1 MIMSESRGLA
11 VKSLRLDF
19 SVQLTHFFRET
30 PGLSCLRNG
39 HIHTIVIMNFVT
51 VIHSCDRLMAEI
63 YDHQH
68 DANCGF

>member
-1 MIMSESRGLA
+1 MIISQSCGLA
-11 VKSLRLDF
+11 VESLRLDF
-19 SVQLTHFFRET
+19 SVQLTDFFRET

-39 HIHTIVIMNFVT
+39 HIHTIVIMNLVS
-51 VIHSCDRLMAEI
+51 VIHSRDRLMAEI